1 MKIWIRN
8 QQKHILLDLRKI
20 RRVAK
25 RILADLALPDAELS
39 ILLVNDVQI
48 QELNR
53 RYLHRDKPTNIL
65 AFPMRKGE
73 FSSLHPHLLGDL
85 AISVETAQ
93 RQSNRFGL
101 DDMGMVILLMIH
113 GILHLVGYE
122 HEGTRKGA
130 REMSLKQKELFQY
143 ATRKS

>member
-1 MKIWIRN
+1 
-8 QQKHILLDLRKI
+8 
-20 RRVAK
+20 VAK

-48 QELNR
+48 RELNR

-85 AISVETAQ
+85 TISVETAQ

-101 DDMGMVILLMIH
+101 DDMEMVILLMIH

-130 REMSLKQKELFQY
+130 RKMATKQKQIFRTVIKE
-143 ATRKS
+143 RI

>member
-1 MKIWIRN
+1 M
-8 QQKHILLDLRKI
+8 
-20 RRVAK
+20 AK

-101 DDMGMVILLMIH
+101 DDMEMVILLMIH

-130 REMSLKQKELFQY
+130 RKMATKQKQIFRTVIKE
-143 ATRKS
+143 RI

>member
-8 QQKHILLDLRKI
+8 RQKHILLDLRKI
-20 RRVAK
+20 RRVAT

-39 ILLVNDVQI
+39 ILLIDDVQI
-48 QELNR
+48 RELNR
-53 RYLHRDKPTNIL
+53 RYLHRDKPTNVL

-73 FSSLHPHLLGDL
+73 FSSLHPNLLGDL

-101 DDMGMVILLMIH
+101 DDMEMVILLMIH
-113 GILHLVGYE
+113 GILHLIGYE
-122 HEGTRKGA
+122 HEGKKKGS
-130 REMSLKQKELFQY
+130 REMAFKQKQLFHLAIQ
-143 ATRKS
+143 KK

>member
-1 MKIWIRN
+1 M
-8 QQKHILLDLRKI
+8 
-20 RRVAK
+20 AK

-143 ATRKS
+143 ATQKS